1 MSRFTALWNSPWPSD
16 CKVAPPQLPDF
27 ERWRINTNAGN
38 KFNGDAIT
46 TFYSAGHFPVFEGMG
61 PGGLCADGDWN
72 CTKATSK
79 FGGLPQLVNMTSHLD
94 QLKLDIEAALPDAN
108 WSGVANIDW
117 EAWKPAFLANRYN
130 EYWIYI
136 NRSEALV
143 AKTHPDWPA
152 DKVAK
157 QAEADFNKA
166 SQEYWTASLRLCK
179 KLRPNGVW
187 GWYNYPIDS
196 WNATFEDLGWLYD
209 EVTALF
215 PSIYLTT
222 TNATLNR
229 QYVDIALNKTKRVR
243 DLHRKGGTRALPT
256 YAFVWLDYDM
266 PPFPKST
273 AGLLSPE
280 DVQTE
285 LVRGA
290 TRWALDGVIL
300 WGSTVDARNATYC
313 AGSYTTYVDQVAGPA
328 LLEAAKAA
336 DECAAARCS
345 SHGKC
350 CGEWDGCECDVGYGG
365 RDCSS
370 FV

>member
-1 MSRFTALWNSPWPSD
+1 MSIS
-16 CKVAPPQLPDF
+16 
-27 ERWRINTNAGN
+27 
-38 KFNGDAIT
+38 
-46 TFYSAGHFPVFEGMG
+46 
-61 PGGLCADGDWN
+61 PGGVNLS
-72 CTKATSK
+72 ATPTIWPEIVYRDNEDIQPRRER
-79 FGGLPQLVNMTSHLD
+79 LIYTTD
-94 QLKLDIEAALPDAN
+94 QRENTTAAG
-108 WSGVANIDW
+108 GVATR
-117 EAWKPAFLANRYN
+117 AAAVARAAANSTGSMNN

-136 NRSEALV
+136 NRSEALK
-143 AKTHPDWPA
+143 KTHPDWPA

-196 WNATFEDLGWLYD
+196 WNATFTGLGWLYD

-285 LVRGA
+285 LVKGA

-300 WGSTVDARNATYC
+300 WGSSIDARNATYC

-328 LLEAAKAA
+328 LLAAAKAA

-345 SHGKC
+345 SRASAAASGTVVSATW
-350 CGEWDGCECDVGYGG
+350 GMAGG
-365 RDCSS
+365 IARSKHTRVVVKKDFSKGS
-370 FV
+370 Q